1 MSEVYKV
8 IMKCDEWQDGSEK
21 FDLEEKVT
29 RSQDKNMD
37 FLIGGGVVLLIA
49 GVGGIA
55 IWFSNRR

>member
-29 RSQDKNMD
+29 RSQGTDMEL
-37 FLIGGGVVLLIA
+37 LISGGVVLLIA
-49 GVGGIA
+49 AIGGIA
-55 IWFSNRR
+55 IWISNRR